1 MKLSEVKQKG
11 VYTNKLNNYYDKL
24 VIYKLQFLN
33 NKIYIGQ
40 TKNLKRRLYNYIGK
54 SETKGHLVK
63 KAILKY
69 GLSNVELEIVKICDN
84 EEDLNNSEIYYISFY
99 DSCNLLKGYNLAL
112 GGNSNKPSSQTLIKK
127 IKSSKKVKVGQYDLN
142 GNLITVFNSVKEAS
156 RELNI
161 LDTDIHRC
169 CKTKGT
175 RNGFMF
181 SKCLNPT
188 ISPLNMYKE
197 KGKWNLKKYK
207 IINIITMEIIIIEGL
222 KNVSTYLNCSKPYLD
237 NIIKRKTIYNKQFKI
252 EKHDS

>member
-24 VIYKLQFLN
+24 VIYKLQFSN

-40 TKNLKRRLYNYIGK
+40 TKNLKKRLYNYINK

-69 GLSNVELEIVKICDN
+69 GLSNVNIEILKICDDK
-84 EEDLNNSEIYYISFY
+84 EDLNNSEIYYISFY
-99 DSCNLLKGYNLAL
+99 NSCDLSKGYNLAL
-112 GGNSNKPSSQTLIKK
+112 GGNSNKPSNQTLIKK
-127 IKSSKKVKVGQYDLN
+127 IESSKKIKVGQYDLN
-142 GNLITVFNSVKEAS
+142 GNLITIFNSVKEAS

-161 LDTDIHRC
+161 SDSDIHRC

-175 RNGFMF
+175 RNNFMF
-181 SKCLNPT
+181 SKCLKSIIT
-188 ISPLNMYKE
+188 PLNINK
-197 KGKWNLKKYK
+197 KRGKWNLKKYK
-207 IINIITMEIIIIEGL
+207 IINIITTEIIIMEGL
-222 KNVSTYLNCSKPYLD
+222 KNVSVYLNCSKAYLD

-252 EKHDS
+252 EKYES